1 MFISELTFFFLLI
14 GMMNRIRRILPN
26 MKNSNIG
33 KYMFL
38 GSRNETDKKVSA
50 SEKLKMISFQQ
61 NNSPHLC
68 TVNEYTLKRLFS
80 FILAVFVHR

>member
-1 MFISELTFFFLLI
+1 
-14 GMMNRIRRILPN
+14 
-26 MKNSNIG
+26 
-33 KYMFL
+33 MFL

-50 SEKLKMISFQQ
+50 SEKLKLISFQQ